1 MRALLLR
8 SWAESSEGREYH
20 PQNNSE
26 TPRNHC
32 MRFPSL
38 EKAETFLQYYTLGET
53 NKKAI
58 SKYSQLL

>member
-8 SWAESSEGREYH
+8 SRAESSEGQEHH

-26 TPRNHC
+26 APQNHG

-38 EKAETFLQYYTLGET
+38 QKAETFLQYYTLSET
-53 NKKAI
+53 NRKAI

>member
-8 SWAESSEGREYH
+8 SWAESSEGREHH

-26 TPRNHC
+26 TPRNHG

-38 EKAETFLQYYTLGET
+38 EKAETFLQYCTLSET
-53 NKKAI
+53 NKKAV